1 MEKIFAKL
9 LHYAELLCIILVK
22 SRGGGRIM
30 SCYFSGSVQVTAD
43 DKNRFRIPAKYK
55 DVYALDDDANAEI
68 FITKLPQ
75 TNYLTVF
82 SKEVGENL
90 IRKLNALSTLKS
102 SAQSARADFIL
113 QNLEQCKVDNQGRII
128 IPQKQM
134 NQICLGR
141 EAVISGVGAKLR
153 IWNKDAFEAQEA
165 EQLAAFE
172 AVDATGERMAIDD
185 LVFGVDDG
193 I

>member
-1 MEKIFAKL
+1 
-9 LHYAELLCIILVK
+9 
-22 SRGGGRIM
+22 
-30 SCYFSGSVQVTAD
+30 
-43 DKNRFRIPAKYK
+43 
-55 DVYALDDDANAEI
+55 
-68 FITKLPQ
+68 
-75 TNYLTVF
+75 
-82 SKEVGENL
+82 
-90 IRKLNALSTLKS
+90 
-102 SAQSARADFIL
+102 
-113 QNLEQCKVDNQGRII
+113 
-128 IPQKQM
+128 M